1 MVRFA
6 LAQLNQVVGDIDGN
20 LSRLLE
26 AASRAAESGAE
37 ILVPPEL
44 AITGY
49 PPEDLLLKSSFLKA
63 NRRALK
69 DFAAKASDV
78 TAIIGF
84 ADSGPEGLY
93 NAAAVC
99 HGGRVQAVYHK
110 QLLPNYGVFDERRHF
125 TSGTSVLLI
134 DTPAATIGVCVCE
147 DAWSTTG
154 PIAALANAGA
164 QVIAHINASVFHTG
178 KVDLRNEMLREHSKR
193 HGVPIVYVN
202 LVGGQDE
209 LVFDGGSTVVSQTG
223 EVLARLPQF
232 TEAFEV
238 VDVPIG
244 PVHAMRDGPAN
255 RISLELR
262 GGRGA
267 AEEAPIVTQLTPIQE
282 IYEALKLG
290 LTDYVRKNGFSKVVI
305 ALSGGVDSALTATIA
320 ADALGAEN
328 VLTIALP
335 SEYST
340 AHSLDDARELAQR
353 LGVELLEIP
362 IAKIYRS
369 FTKEAHAIL
378 EFVDEGLAE
387 ENLQAR
393 IRGMLLMFVSNRYGH
408 LVLATGN
415 KSEMACGYAT
425 LYGDMVGA
433 FALLK
438 DVYKTEVYELAR
450 LRNSS
455 SQVIPDNILT
465 KPPSAELRPD
475 QKDTDSLPPYD
486 VLDPILQAYIER
498 DEGVSDLVAAGI
510 DAVLASEII
519 TLVDRSE
526 YKRRQAPPGP
536 KITTKA
542 FGRDRRLPI
551 TNRWRELS

>member
-1 MVRFA
+1 MIRFA

-20 LSRLLE
+20 LSRLVE
-26 AASRAAESGAE
+26 AASRAAESGAQ
-37 ILVPPEL
+37 ILLAPEL

-49 PPEDLLLKSSFLKA
+49 PPEDLLLKSSFLRA
-63 NRRALK
+63 TRRALES
-69 DFAAKASDV
+69 FAAEAPDV
-78 TAIIGF
+78 TAVIGF
-84 ADSGPEGLY
+84 ADSDAEILY
-93 NAAAVC
+93 NAAGVC
-99 HGGRVQAVYHK
+99 HGGRVRAVYRK
-110 QLLPNYGVFDERRHF
+110 QLLPNYGVFDERRYF

-134 DTPAATIGVCVCE
+134 DSPAATIGVCVCE

-154 PIAALANAGA
+154 PVAALANAGA
-164 QVIAHINASVFHTG
+164 QVIAHINASVFHKG
-178 KVDLRNEMLREHSKR
+178 KVELRNEMLKEHSLR

-202 LVGGQDE
+202 MVGGQDE

-238 VDVPIG
+238 VDIPLG
-244 PVHAMRDGPAN
+244 PVQATKGAPAD

-262 GGRGA
+262 GSGGESAR
-267 AEEAPIVTQLTPIQE
+267 APIEPELTPIQE

-290 LTDYVRKNGFSKVVI
+290 LADYVRKNGFNKVVI
-305 ALSGGVDSALTATIA
+305 GLSGGLDSALTATIA
-320 ADALGAEN
+320 ADALGAQN

-335 SEYST
+335 SEHST
-340 AHSLDDARELAQR
+340 THSLDDARDLAQR
-353 LGVELLEIP
+353 LGVKLLEIQ
-362 IAKIYRS
+362 IADIYRS
-369 FTKEAHAIL
+369 FTKEADAIL
-378 EFVDEGLAE
+378 EHADEGLAE

-393 IRGMLLMFVSNRYGH
+393 IRGMVLMFISNRYGH

-450 LRNSS
+450 RRNAVSE
-455 SQVIPDNILT
+455 VIPDNILT

-475 QKDTDSLPPYD
+475 QKDTDSLPAYEI
-486 VLDPILQAYIER
+486 LDPILQAYIER

-510 DAVLASEII
+510 DAVLASEVI

-526 YKRRQAPPGP
+526 FKRRQAPPGP
-536 KITTKA
+536 KVTTKA

>member
-26 AASRAAESGAE
+26 AASRAAESGAQ

-63 NRRALK
+63 TRRALE

-178 KVDLRNEMLREHSKR
+178 KVDLRNEMLREHSQR

-262 GGRGA
+262 GGRGP
-267 AEEAPIVTQLTPIQE
+267 AEEAPIVTPLTPIQE

-305 ALSGGVDSALTATIA
+305 ALSGGLDSALTATIA

-335 SEYST
+335 SEHST

-378 EFVDEGLAE
+378 EFADEGLAE

-536 KITTKA
+536 KVTTKA